1 MTAPRILAIDLATV
15 GAAAWTV
22 GGLGKVE
29 TLHFDLLA
37 RAGLTKAKQAR
48 SHGAIFAALHG
59 LVTDLIDAADPEV
72 VAIEKD
78 YGRGYPVLVMLGG
91 LRAIAELAAA
101 ERGVRCIT
109 DIDASTARS
118 LAGVGGGSTSKEVAG
133 GRARMVWGLASQT
146 ADEVDAVI
154 LLKAVEARL
163 KGEALEARA
172 KEAAKAGRRP
182 AKRRAA

>member
-15 GAAAWTV
+15 GAAAWT
-22 GGLGKVE
+22 GSELGRVD

-37 RAGLTKAKQAR
+37 RAGIPMSKRAK
-48 SHGAIFAALHG
+48 SHGAIFAALHT
-59 LVTDLIDAADPEV
+59 LVADLIATAKPDV

-91 LRAIAELAAA
+91 LRAVAELAAA
-101 ERGVRCIT
+101 QAGIRCIT

-118 LAGVGGGSTSKEVAG
+118 LAGVGGGSTSKDVAG
-133 GRARMVWGLASQT
+133 SRARMFWSLPTQT

-154 LLKAVEARL
+154 LLRAVEARL
-163 KGEALEARA
+163 REEALQARL
-172 KEAAKAGRRP
+172 KP
-182 AKRRAA
+182 ARKPARRAA